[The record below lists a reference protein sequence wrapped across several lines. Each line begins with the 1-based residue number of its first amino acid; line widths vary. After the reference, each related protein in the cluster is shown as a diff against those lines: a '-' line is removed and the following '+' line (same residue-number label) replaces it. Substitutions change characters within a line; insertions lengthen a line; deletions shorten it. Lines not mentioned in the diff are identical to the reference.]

1 MAKPPNLTRCPLFSC
16 FVSNLTNRRIKATS
30 HIVYIQTTSY
40 IPDKMNKKRLWALPS
55 CKIGFAVVYYPRQER
70 ECLPTTGNVS
80 VKLLRGGSLAKRR

>member
-70 ECLPTTGNVS
+70 E
-80 VKLLRGGSLAKRR
+80 RMLANHRKRFRKASAGWKPR